1 MHTPVRTLPPYLLS
15 LYKITQPC
23 GLRTKVAEGGELSP
37 MQTATGQKHKRV
49 ANGMGNLKTNNKLD
63 KKKTGTPNMRS

>member
-1 MHTPVRTLPPYLLS
+1 
-15 LYKITQPC
+15 
-23 GLRTKVAEGGELSP
+23 

-63 KKKTGTPNMRS
+63 KKKQALQTCVHNS